1 MSLNDKQRR
10 FVNEYLID
18 LNATQAAIRA
28 GYSQKTAYSHGERLL
43 KNVDQ
48 TQQTY
53 QNALQE
59 LSEFKPDI
67 QVVSGLQKGD
77 YKTHE

>member
-1 MSLNDKQRR
+1 MASLS
-10 FVNEYLID
+10 ID
-18 LNATQAAIRA
+18 LSISWENQDEF
-28 GYSQKTAYSHGERLL
+28 QRLL
-43 KNVDQ
+43 KNVDE

-67 QVVSGLQKGD
+67 QVVSGLQKED

>member
-1 MSLNDKQRR
+1 MASLS
-10 FVNEYLID
+10 ID
-18 LNATQAAIRA
+18 LSISWENQDEF
-28 GYSQKTAYSHGERLL
+28 QRLL
-43 KNVDQ
+43 KNVDE

-67 QVVSGLQKGD
+67 QVVSGL
-77 YKTHE
+77 